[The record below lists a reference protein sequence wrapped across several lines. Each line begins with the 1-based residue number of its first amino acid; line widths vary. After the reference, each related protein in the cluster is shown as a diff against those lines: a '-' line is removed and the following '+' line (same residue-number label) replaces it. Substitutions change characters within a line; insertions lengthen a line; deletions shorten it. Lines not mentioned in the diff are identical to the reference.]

1 MRAGMAIVLAA
12 ILVTGIVLM
21 AQNLNYTPDATW
33 KAPAAAA
40 RKQNPL
46 ANKPEAAKKGKELFE
61 AQCAMC
67 HGFDGTG
74 LSNAA
79 DLHLPVV
86 QSQSDGT
93 LFWKITTGHQQKGMP
108 SFQRL
113 TDHERWQLVSYL
125 RTFKGK

>member
-1 MRAGMAIVLAA
+1 MGARMMIVLAA
-12 ILVTGIVLM
+12 MLVTGVILV
-21 AQNLNYTPDATW
+21 AQNSNYTPDATW

-40 RKQNPL
+40 RKPNPL
-46 ANKPEAAKKGKELFE
+46 ANKPGAAKKGKELFE
-61 AQCAMC
+61 AQCSMC
-67 HGFDGTG
+67 HGMDGKG

-93 LFWKITTGHQQKGMP
+93 LFWKITTGHQHKGMP

-113 TDHERWQLVSYL
+113 TDNERWQLVSYL
-125 RTFKGK
+125 RSFKGK